1 VMDSAEERAA
11 LVELDAVIE
20 AARGGVGIVGDSAA
34 AEPAAHLLRQR
45 LLVLGALA
53 TAMVLWASAFT
64 GIRYALRDY
73 HAGPLAL
80 LRLAVMAIT
89 MLAIATVSRG
99 KAAWRFTAGE
109 WLGLVGLGLTS
120 MTIYQL
126 GLMNGE
132 QSLDAGTASLII
144 NTSPIFTALLA
155 LWLLREHLGA
165 RGWIGVLL
173 GFAGTALLVGGGGS
187 GTHLQLGG
195 LFVLVA
201 SLSQSVS
208 FIIQKPLLERLGPLL
223 VTTWMGVFGA
233 LCVLPYG
240 PQLITEMRQA
250 SPAATLMGVA
260 LGLLPNAVGNLA
272 WSYALARLPAG
283 RASTALYFSAP
294 IALAV
299 SWLFLGEKPELMA
312 LIGGAVVITSVLL
325 VNLRPRPATAD

>member
-1 VMDSAEERAA
+1 MTDSIEERAA
-11 LVELDAVIE
+11 LVELDAVVE
-20 AARGGVGIVGDSAA
+20 AARGITQPGQVRA
-34 AEPAAHLLRQR
+34 PAAGPAVHPLRQR

-80 LRLAVMAIT
+80 LRLTVMAVT
-89 MLAIATVSRG
+89 MAAIATASRG
-99 KAAWRFTAGE
+99 RAAWRFTPRE
-109 WLGLVGLGLTS
+109 WLGLVALGLTS
-120 MTIYQL
+120 MSIYQL
-126 GLMNGE
+126 ALMSGE
-132 QSLDAGTASLII
+132 ESVDAGTASLII

-165 RGWIGVLL
+165 RGWVGVLL
-173 GFAGTALLVGGGGS
+173 GFAGAALLVSGGS
-187 GTHLQLGG
+187 GLHLQLGA
-195 LFVLVA
+195 LFVLIA

-208 FIIQKPLLERLGPLL
+208 FIIQKPLLERIGPLL

-233 LCVLPYG
+233 FCLLPYG
-240 PQLITEMRQA
+240 PQLMADIRQA

-299 SWLFLGEKPELMA
+299 SWLFLGEKPGLMA
-312 LIGGAVVITSVLL
+312 LAGGAVVIASVVL
-325 VNLRPRPATAD
+325 VNLRPRTK